1 MRGHELLTTQEL
13 AEVRRRSDLM
23 GLALVAHAWAII
35 AAAMALFAAW
45 PNPFTYILAVL
56 LIGSRQLGLA
66 ILMHDSAHGA
76 LARTHWLNE
85 FLGSWATGDAV
96 AADLHA
102 YRPYHLKH
110 HRYTQQTED
119 PDLVLSAPFPITRSS
134 LARKL
139 LRDLSGQTGLK
150 QRRVQIRAALGK
162 PEWPLAQHLRHF
174 AAKLGRPLIVNTLL
188 FALLAGAGYWWLYP
202 ALWLVPL
209 FTWYMA
215 VTRVRN
221 IAEHALVPD
230 NDDPFRNARTTYAS
244 PLVALF
250 LAPYWVNYHIDHHLL
265 MWVPCFNLP
274 KLHRLLAAKG
284 LRPKMEV
291 QPSYWRVLRLAAS
304 KPLTASAERVG
315 ARNSV

>member
-1 MRGHELLTTQEL
+1 MQGHEFLTTQEL
-13 AEVRRRSDLM
+13 SQLRRRSDVM
-23 GLALVAHAWAII
+23 GVALVAHAWAII
-35 AAAMALFAAW
+35 AGAMALFALW
-45 PNPFTYILAVL
+45 PNPFTFILAVL

-66 ILMHDSAHGA
+66 ILMHDAAHGA
-76 LARTHWLNE
+76 LARTRWLNE
-85 FLGSWATGDAV
+85 LLGSWVTGDAI

-110 HRYTQQTED
+110 HRYTQQAED
-119 PDLVLSAPFPITRSS
+119 PDLVLSAPFPITRAS

-150 QRRVQIRAALGK
+150 QRRAQIRAALGG
-162 PEWPLAQHLRHF
+162 PQWPLARRLQNF
-174 AAKLGRPLIVNTLL
+174 AAKLGRPLLVNALL
-188 FALLAGAGYWWLYP
+188 FALLGGLGYWWLYP

-209 FTWYMA
+209 LTWYMA

-250 LAPYWVNYHIDHHLL
+250 LAPYWVNYHVDHHLL
-265 MWVPCFNLP
+265 MWVPCFNLS
-274 KLHRLLAAKG
+274 KLHRLLKAKG

-291 QPSYWRVLRLAAS
+291 QPSYWAMLRLAAG
-304 KPLTASAERVG
+304 KPRMASTAS
-315 ARNSV
+315 